1 MCGDKTSHIFIME
14 VLVVLG
20 NKMNDDGSFSIEM
33 MKRLTKTLEVVKN
46 YDKVLCCGGIANTIA
61 GVREADRMKEYLIE
75 NGVDE
80 SKIVIENNS
89 TTTKENA
96 KFSKEILEELGV
108 REITL
113 LSSKSHI
120 RRCYLNPVLLF
131 RKWAKVKVKATI
143 KV

>member
-1 MCGDKTSHIFIME
+1 
-14 VLVVLG
+14 
-20 NKMNDDGSFSIEM
+20 MNDDGRFSVEM

-143 KV
+143 KA

>member
-1 MCGDKTSHIFIME
+1 ME

-20 NKMNDDGSFSIEM
+20 NKMNDDGSFSVEM

-61 GVREADRMKEYLIE
+61 GVREADKMREYL
-75 NGVDE
+75 
-80 SKIVIENNS
+80 IENNS

>member
-1 MCGDKTSHIFIME
+1 ME

-20 NKMNDDGSFSIEM
+20 NKMNDDGNFSVEM
-33 MKRLTKTLEVVKN
+33 MKRLTKALEVEKK

-61 GVREADRMKEYLIE
+61 GVREADRMKEYLVK

-96 KFSKEILEELGV
+96 KFSKEILEGLGV
-108 REITL
+108 KEITL
-113 LSSKSHI
+113 LSSRSHI
-120 RRCYLNPVLLF
+120 MRCYLNPVLLF

>member
-1 MCGDKTSHIFIME
+1 ME

>member
-1 MCGDKTSHIFIME
+1 ME

-20 NKMNDDGSFSIEM
+20 NKMNDDGSFSVEM
-33 MKRLTKTLEVVKN
+33 MKRLTKALEVEKN
-46 YDKVLCCGGIANTIA
+46 YDKVLCCGGIANTVA
-61 GVREADRMKEYLIE
+61 GVREADKMKEYLIE

-143 KV
+143 KA

>member
-1 MCGDKTSHIFIME
+1 ME

-108 REITL
+108 GEITL